1 MVVRDQWGVMR
12 DANINNSNFIL
23 NVLSNFGS
31 NIDTD
36 LVIEEEYGRGKE
48 KRRREKERQKRKGG
62 KRKKEG
68 RRGEEMRKSDG

>member
-48 KRRREKERQKRKGG
+48 KRREKERQKRKGG